1 MGVELHPSHFR
12 HEGIS
17 FIENKRS
24 EIGVQSAHKILTLC
38 VTAILVLTA
47 KVVSISSVAY
57 CQWFKNQQKIA

>member
-24 EIGVQSAHKILTLC
+24 EIGVRSARKILTLC
-38 VTAILVLTA
+38 VTAILVLAA
-47 KVVSISSVAY
+47 KVVNPLLFIVNGLKISR
-57 CQWFKNQQKIA
+57 KLHN